1 MSPLL
6 VFYICVDNHLMVLVF
21 VINSNRFESST
32 NTKFVSL
39 FGCLTQSYCAPK
51 LAV

>member
-1 MSPLL
+1 MSPLS
-6 VFYICVDNHLMVLVF
+6 VFYICVDNHHLMVLVF

-39 FGCLTQSYCAPK
+39 FGCLTQS
-51 LAV
+51 